1 MPIPEEAGA
10 GPLRTG
16 ARPAAG
22 ASAGSVPTTLGNF
35 TGGSNQVRVRAYNER
50 LVLSLVRLHGAM
62 SKADI
67 TRASGL
73 SAQTVSVIMRALEK
87 DGLLLRGE
95 PVRGK
100 VGQPS
105 VPMRLNPDAVFS
117 FGVKIGRRSAD
128 VVLMDFVGRIRLQY
142 HEIYQYPV
150 PEKIIDI
157 ITSGIARMEGE
168 LGEAEQDRI
177 AGIGIAAPFELWN
190 WADEVGAPDGAM
202 DAWRGI
208 DLQAEIAGRVGHPV
222 YLQND
227 ATSACGAELVFGV
240 GPSYPDFVY
249 FFIGS
254 FIGGGI
260 VLNSAIFSGRS
271 GTAGAVAPLPVRGR
285 DGQTRQLLD
294 IASIFVLENLLQ
306 EKGIDP
312 EPLWY
317 SADDW
322 IDFGASLER
331 WIQETADA
339 LAQAIVAAASIIDFG
354 AAVIDGGFPT
364 WVRARIVTATLAAVK
379 RLDLQGVII
388 PDIIEGKVGNH
399 ARAIGGASLPIFAK
413 YLTDPSILFKT
424 V

>member
-1 MPIPEEAGA
+1 MSI
-10 GPLRTG
+10 
-16 ARPAAG
+16 
-22 ASAGSVPTTLGNF
+22 AGSTATGSMPLGSF
-35 TGGSNQVRVRAYNER
+35 SGGSNQVRVRAYNER
-50 LVLSLVRLHGAM
+50 LVLSLVRMHGEM

-73 SAQTVSVIMRALEK
+73 SAQTVSVIMRSLEK

-95 PVRGK
+95 PIRGR

-128 VVLMDFVGRIRLQY
+128 LVLMDFVGQIRMHH
-142 HEIYQYPV
+142 HETYAYPV
-150 PEKIIDI
+150 PQKIIEI
-157 ITSGIARMEGE
+157 IGKGIGRLEGQLSMVE
-168 LGEAEQDRI
+168 RERI
-177 AGIGIAAPFELWN
+177 AGIGISAPFELWN
-190 WADEVGAPDGAM
+190 WADEVGAPAGAM
-202 DAWRGI
+202 DLWRDF
-208 DLQAEIAGRVGHPV
+208 DLQQEVSASTKHAV

-227 ATSACGAELVFGV
+227 ATSACGAELVFGI

-260 VLNSAIFSGRS
+260 VLNSAVFSGRT

-285 DGQTRQLLD
+285 DGSTRQLLD
-294 IASIFVLENLLQ
+294 VASIFVLENMLK

-317 SADDW
+317 SADEW
-322 IDFGASLER
+322 IDFGAPLDL
-331 WIQETADA
+331 WIGETAAA
-339 LAQAIVAAASIIDFG
+339 LAQAIIASASIIDFG
-354 AAVIDGGFPT
+354 AAVIDGGFPS
-364 WVRARIVTATLAAVK
+364 WVRKRIVTETIEAVK

-388 PDIIEGKVGNH
+388 PDIIEGKVGSQ

-413 YLTDPSILFKT
+413 YLTDPSVLFKAM
-424 V
+424 